1 MATISRRPAVR
12 SAEQRTE
19 SERNRLTDE
28 EFDALMRE
36 ASAEARRRSLG
47 DPPGAESDFA
57 LRTQHAEFGA
67 AAH

>member
-1 MATISRRPAVR
+1 MR
-12 SAEQRTE
+12 STEQRTK

-28 EFDALMRE
+28 EFRALMQE
-36 ASAEARRRSLG
+36 ASAEARRLSLG